1 MATARNRDK
10 STQLRAKRILAS
22 SRYMYHARVIRK
34 SLRRAFFYRFKRH
47 LDTNHGQKM
56 IYDTRA
62 FYTAREARSLSFD
75 VIRVRIV
82 RVVAIRQINGKNQG
96 VRTMY
101 LNDVKSTTA
110 RFYM

>member
-1 MATARNRDK
+1 
-10 STQLRAKRILAS
+10 
-22 SRYMYHARVIRK
+22 
-34 SLRRAFFYRFKRH
+34 
-47 LDTNHGQKM
+47 M

-82 RVVAIRQINGKNQG
+82 RVVAIRQINGKSQG

-101 LNDVKSTTA
+101 LSGVKSATA
-110 RFYM
+110 RFYMWRRLGLCALLSSTAR